1 MSENF
6 INLTIENLETE
17 HLCCAI
23 ADKKHQKGVN
33 MKKEWLKN
41 QIEKGHVFRKLDAK
55 GKVFIEYAPL
65 ETAWVP
71 IYGDNY
77 MYIYCLWVS
86 GSFKNKGYAK
96 SLLQYCI
103 NDAKE
108 KRCV

>member
-1 MSENF
+1 MGENF

-55 GKVFIEYAPL
+55 GKRP
-65 ETAWVP
+65 
-71 IYGDNY
+71 
-77 MYIYCLWVS
+77 
-86 GSFKNKGYAK
+86 
-96 SLLQYCI
+96 
-103 NDAKE
+103 
-108 KRCV
+108 KRLIIPYVGL